1 MPAKYYSLFVKYI
14 YFGMARFI
22 SINEILHRGRF
33 AEKKEQD
40 SKSSIVTDAPI
51 KEELKPVEI
60 TETPE
65 AVEPTIQDAPVADT
79 VEVITDT
86 NTEEANVNET
96 DSVKETDH
104 VEEGA
109 APKKKGG
116 RKTKT
121 AEENN

>member
-1 MPAKYYSLFVKYI
+1 
-14 YFGMARFI
+14 MARFI

-51 KEELKPVEI
+51 KEELKSVEI
-60 TETPE
+60 VETPE
-65 AVEPTIQDAPVADT
+65 AVEPTIQDAPVVDVA
-79 VEVITDT
+79 EVITDA

-96 DSVKETDH
+96 DSVIEADP
-104 VEEGA
+104 VEEDT

-116 RKTKT
+116 KKTKT

>member
-1 MPAKYYSLFVKYI
+1 
-14 YFGMARFI
+14 MARFI

-60 TETPE
+60 VETPE
-65 AVEPTIQDAPVADT
+65 AVEPTIQDTPTADV

-96 DSVKETDH
+96 DSVIEADP
-104 VEEGA
+104 VEEDT

-116 RKTKT
+116 KKTKT

>member
-1 MPAKYYSLFVKYI
+1 
-14 YFGMARFI
+14 MARFI

-33 AEKKEQD
+33 AEKKEQGP
-40 SKSSIVTDAPI
+40 KSPIVTDAAV
-51 KEELKPVEI
+51 KEEAKPVNV

-65 AVEPTIQDAPVADT
+65 DVEPTIQDTPAVDV

-86 NTEEANVNET
+86 NTEEANVVE
-96 DSVKETDH
+96 SAPS
-104 VEEGA
+104 VEEEA

-116 RKTKT
+116 KKTKV

>member
-1 MPAKYYSLFVKYI
+1 
-14 YFGMARFI
+14 MARFI

-51 KEELKPVEI
+51 KEELKSVEI
-60 TETPE
+60 VETPE
-65 AVEPTIQDAPVADT
+65 AVEPTIQDTPAADV

-86 NTEEANVNET
+86 NTEEANVIET
-96 DSVKETDH
+96 DSVIETEPI
-104 VEEGA
+104 EEA

-116 RKTKT
+116 KKTKT

>member
-1 MPAKYYSLFVKYI
+1 
-14 YFGMARFI
+14 MARFI

-96 DSVKETDH
+96 DSVKETDP
-104 VEEGA
+104 VEEA

-116 RKTKT
+116 KKTKT

>member
-1 MPAKYYSLFVKYI
+1 
-14 YFGMARFI
+14 MARFI

-60 TETPE
+60 VETPE
-65 AVEPTIQDAPVADT
+65 AVEPTIQDTPAADV

-86 NTEEANVNET
+86 NTEEANVIET
-96 DSVKETDH
+96 DSVTEVDP
-104 VEEGA
+104 VEEVT
-109 APKKKGG
+109 PKKKGG
-116 RKTKT
+116 KKTKT

>member
-1 MPAKYYSLFVKYI
+1 
-14 YFGMARFI
+14 MARFI

-33 AEKKEQD
+33 TEKKEQGP
-40 SKSSIVTDAPI
+40 KSPIVTDAPI
-51 KEELKPVEI
+51 KEELEPVNI

-65 AVEPTIQDAPVADT
+65 DVEPTIQDTPAADV

-96 DSVKETDH
+96 DSVNEADH
-104 VEEGA
+104 VIEEEA

-116 RKTKT
+116 KKTKT
-121 AEENN
+121 TEENN

>member
-1 MPAKYYSLFVKYI
+1 
-14 YFGMARFI
+14 MARFI

-60 TETPE
+60 VETPE
-65 AVEPTIQDAPVADT
+65 DVEPTVQDTPTADV

-109 APKKKGG
+109 VPKKKGG
-116 RKTKT
+116 KKTKT
-121 AEENN
+121 VEENN

>member
-1 MPAKYYSLFVKYI
+1 
-14 YFGMARFI
+14 MARFI

-40 SKSSIVTDAPI
+40 SKSSIVTDAPM

-60 TETPE
+60 IETPE
-65 AVEPTIQDAPVADT
+65 AVEPTIQDAPVANT

-86 NTEEANVNET
+86 NTEEANVTET
-96 DSVKETDH
+96 DSVIETEPI
-104 VEEGA
+104 EEA

-116 RKTKT
+116 KKTKT

>member
-1 MPAKYYSLFVKYI
+1 
-14 YFGMARFI
+14 MARFI

-60 TETPE
+60 IETPE
-65 AVEPTIQDAPVADT
+65 DVEPTIQDAPVADT

-96 DSVKETDH
+96 DSVIEADP
-104 VEEGA
+104 VEEA

-121 AEENN
+121 TEESN

>member
-1 MPAKYYSLFVKYI
+1 
-14 YFGMARFI
+14 MARFI

-60 TETPE
+60 VETPE
-65 AVEPTIQDAPVADT
+65 DVKPTIQDTPAADT

-86 NTEEANVNET
+86 NTEEANVIEA
-96 DSVKETDH
+96 DSVIETEPI
-104 VEEGA
+104 EEA

-116 RKTKT
+116 KKTKT

>member
-1 MPAKYYSLFVKYI
+1 
-14 YFGMARFI
+14 MARFI
-22 SINEILHRGRF
+22 SINEIIHRGRF

-96 DSVKETDH
+96 DSVKETDP
-104 VEEGA
+104 VEEA

-116 RKTKT
+116 KKTKT

>member
-1 MPAKYYSLFVKYI
+1 
-14 YFGMARFI
+14 MARFI

-51 KEELKPVEI
+51 KEELKSVEI
-60 TETPE
+60 VETPE
-65 AVEPTIQDAPVADT
+65 DVEPTIQDAPVADT

-96 DSVKETDH
+96 DSVKETDPI
-104 VEEGA
+104 EEGA

-116 RKTKT
+116 KKTKT
-121 AEENN
+121 TEENN

>member
-1 MPAKYYSLFVKYI
+1 
-14 YFGMARFI
+14 MARFI

-33 AEKKEQD
+33 AEKKEQGP
-40 SKSSIVTDAPI
+40 KSPIVTDAPV
-51 KEELKPVEI
+51 KEEAKPVNV

-65 AVEPTIQDAPVADT
+65 DVEPTIQDTPAVDV

-86 NTEEANVNET
+86 NTEEANVVE
-96 DSVKETDH
+96 SAPS
-104 VEEGA
+104 VEEEV

-116 RKTKT
+116 KKTKV

>member
-1 MPAKYYSLFVKYI
+1 
-14 YFGMARFI
+14 MARFI

-33 AEKKEQD
+33 TEKKEQD

-60 TETPE
+60 IETPE
-65 AVEPTIQDAPVADT
+65 DVEPTIQDTPAADV

-86 NTEEANVNET
+86 NTEEANVIET
-96 DSVKETDH
+96 DSVIETEPI
-104 VEEGA
+104 EEA

-116 RKTKT
+116 KKTKT

>member
-1 MPAKYYSLFVKYI
+1 
-14 YFGMARFI
+14 MARFI

-60 TETPE
+60 VETPE
-65 AVEPTIQDAPVADT
+65 DVEPTIQDAPAVDV

-86 NTEEANVNET
+86 NTEEANVKET

-109 APKKKGG
+109 TPKKKGG
-116 RKTKT
+116 KKTKT
-121 AEENN
+121 TEENN

>member
-1 MPAKYYSLFVKYI
+1 
-14 YFGMARFI
+14 MARFI

-33 AEKKEQD
+33 TEKKEQD

-60 TETPE
+60 VETPE
-65 AVEPTIQDAPVADT
+65 DAEPTIQDTPAADV

-86 NTEEANVNET
+86 NTEEANVIEANP
-96 DSVKETDH
+96 
-104 VEEGA
+104 VEEA

-116 RKTKT
+116 KKTKT

>member
-1 MPAKYYSLFVKYI
+1 
-14 YFGMARFI
+14 MARFI

-96 DSVKETDH
+96 DSVTETDSVKETDP

-121 AEENN
+121 AGENN

>member
-1 MPAKYYSLFVKYI
+1 
-14 YFGMARFI
+14 MARFI

-65 AVEPTIQDAPVADT
+65 DVEPTIQDAPVADT

-86 NTEEANVNET
+86 NTEEANVNEADSVTET
-96 DSVKETDH
+96 DSVNEADH

>member
-1 MPAKYYSLFVKYI
+1 
-14 YFGMARFI
+14 MARFI

-51 KEELKPVEI
+51 KEELKSVEI
-60 TETPE
+60 VETPE
-65 AVEPTIQDAPVADT
+65 DVEPTVQDAPVADT

-86 NTEEANVNET
+86 NTEEANVTET
-96 DSVKETDH
+96 DSVTETDPA
-104 VEEGA
+104 VKEA